1 MATLF
6 DRTGFNFTDT
16 SGAITTL
23 PNTAIQQ
30 LNTAPALVPNQWMRD
45 DLINDD
51 TTGYYVN
58 PVASSCNTIWLSA
71 NTLINTT
78 TSVTGSG
85 NLTALWTTINTNFKA
100 IAGYNVTTGDA
111 ENPPIVTTHV
121 PGQIVQFIN
130 HTNRI
135 SGVVPITANTEAAQ
149 KPHLEQ
155 AMQIGRALTYLVYQ
169 VDGREDNSP
178 MLGSFTS
185 ILVANTIN
193 DYANIIVTY
202 ANTINASISESVGG
216 TPPDDLYIIR
226 TSNLT
231 YNTVNTI
238 STFANNLYTV
248 LHDRRTHDE
257 NFYTNSNQLVNEA
270 KNIRRYSN
278 LGASENSLVDNL
290 IGTDK
295 LKSRL
300 AQP

>member
-16 SGAITTL
+16 TGTITTL

-51 TTGYYVN
+51 TNGYYVN
-58 PVASSCNTIWLSA
+58 PVAISCNTIWLSA

-78 TSVTGSG
+78 SSVTGSG
-85 NLTALWTTINTNFKA
+85 NLTALWTTINNNFKS
-100 IAGYNVTTGDA
+100 IAGYSVTTGDA
-111 ENPPIVTTHV
+111 ENPPIVTTQV

-135 SGVVPITANTEAAQ
+135 SGVVPITANTDAAS

-155 AMQIGRALTYLVYQ
+155 AMQIGRALTYVIYQ
-169 VDGREDNSP
+169 VDGREDNAP

-185 ILVANTIN
+185 ILIANTIN
-193 DYANIIVTY
+193 DYANIVVTY
-202 ANTINASISESVGG
+202 ANTINSSITITTETVGENVI
-216 TPPDDLYIIR
+216 T
-226 TSNLT
+226 TKVSNLS
-231 YNTVNTI
+231 YAAVNSIAVAANTLNTL
-238 STFANNLYTV
+238 FLE
-248 LHDRRTHDE
+248 RRVHDE
-257 NFYTNSNQLVNEA
+257 NFYTKSNELVNEA
-270 KNIRRYSN
+270 KNIRRYEN
-278 LGASENSLVDNL
+278 LGASEDNLVQNL
-290 IGTDK
+290 IGSDK

-300 AQP
+300 GQP

>member
-16 SGAITTL
+16 SGTIAVL

-30 LNTAPALVPNQWMRD
+30 MNAAPALVSSQWMKD
-45 DLINDD
+45 DLINNDI
-51 TTGYYVN
+51 TGYYVN
-58 PVASSCNTIWLSA
+58 PIAPSCNTIWLSA
-71 NTLINTT
+71 NTLINATS
-78 TSVTGSG
+78 SVTGSG
-85 NLTALWTTINTNFKA
+85 NLTALWTTINADIKS

-135 SGVVPITANTEAAQ
+135 SGVVPITANTDAAD

-155 AMQIGRALTYLVYQ
+155 AMQIGRALTYLMYQ
-169 VDGREDNSP
+169 VDGREDNAP

-185 ILVANTIN
+185 ILIANTIN
-193 DYANIIVTY
+193 DYANVVVTY
-202 ANTINASISESVGG
+202 ANTINNSITITTETVGEDVI
-216 TPPDDLYIIR
+216 T
-226 TSNLT
+226 TKVSNLS
-231 YNTVNTI
+231 YAAVNSIAVVANTLNTL
-238 STFANNLYTV
+238 FLE
-248 LHDRRTHDE
+248 RRVHDE
-257 NFYTNSNQLVNEA
+257 NFYTKSNEIVSEA
-270 KNIRRYSN
+270 RSIRRYSN
-278 LGASENSLVDNL
+278 LGVSEDSLVQNL

-300 AQP
+300 ANQ

>member
-6 DRTGFNFTDT
+6 DRTGFNFTDP
-16 SGAITTL
+16 SGTITAL

-85 NLTALWTTINTNFKA
+85 NLTALWTTINTNFKS

-135 SGVVPITANTEAAQ
+135 SGVVPITANTDAAD

-155 AMQIGRALTYLVYQ
+155 AMQIGRALTYVIYQ
-169 VDGREDNSP
+169 VDGREDNAP

-185 ILVANTIN
+185 ILVANTVS
-193 DYANIIVTY
+193 DYANVIVTY
-202 ANTINASISESVGG
+202 PNTVNNSISTTIDPITFDS
-216 TPPDDLYIIR
+216 IS

-231 YNTVNTI
+231 YNTVNSI
-238 STFANNLYTV
+238 AGFANTLYTF
-248 LHDRRTHDE
+248 LHDRRVHDE
-257 NFYTNSNQLVNEA
+257 NFYTNSIELVNEA
-270 KNIRRYSN
+270 KDISRYDN
-278 LGASENSLVDNL
+278 LGASENSLVQNL
-290 IGTDK
+290 VGTDK

-300 AQP
+300 GQP

>member
-16 SGAITTL
+16 SGTITAL

-78 TSVTGSG
+78 NSVTGSG
-85 NLTALWTTINTNFKA
+85 NLTALWTTINADFKS
-100 IAGYNVTTGDA
+100 IAGYNVVTGSA
-111 ENPPIVTTHV
+111 EAPPIVETHV

-135 SGVVPITANTEAAQ
+135 SGVVPITANTDAAD

-155 AMQIGRALTYLVYQ
+155 AMQIGRALTYVIYQ
-169 VDGREDNSP
+169 VDGREDNAP

-185 ILVANTIN
+185 ILIANTIS
-193 DYANIIVTY
+193 DYANVVVTY
-202 ANTINASISESVGG
+202 ANTINNSITITTETVGEDVI
-216 TPPDDLYIIR
+216 T
-226 TSNLT
+226 TKVSNLSYAAVNSIAST
-231 YNTVNTI
+231 ANTLNTL
-238 STFANNLYTV
+238 FLE
-248 LHDRRTHDE
+248 RRVHDE
-257 NFYTNSNQLVNEA
+257 NFYTKSNELVNEA
-270 KNIRRYSN
+270 KNIRRYEN
-278 LGASENSLVDNL
+278 LGASESSLVDNL
-290 IGTDK
+290 IGSDK

-300 AQP
+300 GQP

>member
-16 SGAITTL
+16 SGTIGVL

-30 LNTAPALVPNQWMRD
+30 MNAAPALVSSQWMKD
-45 DLINDD
+45 DLVNNDI
-51 TTGYYVN
+51 TGYYVN
-58 PVASSCNTIWLSA
+58 PVANSCNTIWLSA

-78 TSVTGSG
+78 SSVTGSG
-85 NLTALWTTINTNFKA
+85 NLTALWTTINTNFKS

-135 SGVVPITANTEAAQ
+135 SGVVPITANTDAAS

-155 AMQIGRALTYLVYQ
+155 AMQIGRALTYLMYQ
-169 VDGREDNSP
+169 VDGREDNAP

-185 ILVANTIN
+185 ILTANTIN
-193 DYANIIVTY
+193 DYANVVVTY
-202 ANTINASISESVGG
+202 ANTINNSITITTETVGEDVI
-216 TPPDDLYIIR
+216 T
-226 TSNLT
+226 TKVSNLSYAAVNSIAST
-231 YNTVNTI
+231 ANTLNTL
-238 STFANNLYTV
+238 FLE
-248 LHDRRTHDE
+248 RRVHDE
-257 NFYTNSNQLVNEA
+257 NFYTKSNELVNEA
-270 KNIRRYSN
+270 KNIRRYEN
-278 LGASENSLVDNL
+278 LGASEDNLVQNL
-290 IGTDK
+290 IGSDK

-300 AQP
+300 ANQ

>member
-1 MATLF
+1 MATFF

-16 SGAITTL
+16 SGTITTL

-78 TSVTGSG
+78 SSVTGSG
-85 NLTALWTTINTNFKA
+85 NLTALWTTINTNFKS
-100 IAGYNVTTGDA
+100 IAGYNVTTGSA
-111 ENPPIVTTHV
+111 EAPPIVTTHV

-135 SGVVPITANTEAAQ
+135 SGVVPITANTDAAD

-155 AMQIGRALTYLVYQ
+155 AMQIGRALTYVIYQ
-169 VDGREDNSP
+169 VDGREDNAP

-185 ILVANTIN
+185 ILVANTVS
-193 DYANIIVTY
+193 DYANVIVTY
-202 ANTINASISESVGG
+202 PNTVNNSIS
-216 TPPDDLYIIR
+216 TTIDPITFDPIN

-231 YNTVNTI
+231 YNTVNSI
-238 STFANNLYTV
+238 AEFANTLYTL
-248 LHDRRTHDE
+248 LHDRRVHDE
-257 NFYTNSNQLVNEA
+257 NFYTKSNQLVNEA
-270 KNIRRYSN
+270 KNIRRYEN
-278 LGASENSLVDNL
+278 LGASEDNLVQNL
-290 IGTDK
+290 IGSDK

-300 AQP
+300 GQP

>member
-16 SGAITTL
+16 SGTIGVL

-30 LNTAPALVPNQWMRD
+30 MNAAPALVSSQWMKD
-45 DLINDD
+45 DLVDNNI
-51 TTGYYVN
+51 TGYYVN
-58 PVASSCNTIWLSA
+58 PVANSCNTIWLSA

-78 TSVTGSG
+78 SSVTGSG
-85 NLTALWTTINTNFKA
+85 NLTALWTTINTNFKS

-135 SGVVPITANTEAAQ
+135 SGVVPITANTDAAS

-155 AMQIGRALTYLVYQ
+155 AMQIGRALTYVIYQ
-169 VDGREDNSP
+169 VDGREDNAP

-185 ILVANTIN
+185 ILIANTIN
-193 DYANIIVTY
+193 DYVNVIVTY
-202 ANTINASISESVGG
+202 ANTINNSITITTETVGEDVI
-216 TPPDDLYIIR
+216 T
-226 TSNLT
+226 TKVSNLSYAAVNSIAAT
-231 YNTVNTI
+231 ANTLNTL
-238 STFANNLYTV
+238 FLE
-248 LHDRRTHDE
+248 RRVHDE
-257 NFYTNSNQLVNEA
+257 NFYTKSNELVNEA
-270 KNIRRYSN
+270 KNIRRYEN
-278 LGASENSLVDNL
+278 LGASEDNLVQNL
-290 IGTDK
+290 IGSDK

-300 AQP
+300 ANQ

>member
-16 SGAITTL
+16 SGTIAVL

-30 LNTAPALVPNQWMRD
+30 MNAAPALVSSQWMKD
-45 DLINDD
+45 DLINNDI
-51 TTGYYVN
+51 TGYYVN
-58 PVASSCNTIWLSA
+58 PIAPSCNTIWLSA
-71 NTLINTT
+71 NTLINATS
-78 TSVTGSG
+78 SVTGSG
-85 NLTALWTTINTNFKA
+85 NLTALWTTINADIKS

-135 SGVVPITANTEAAQ
+135 SGVVPITANTDAAD

-155 AMQIGRALTYLVYQ
+155 AMQIGRALTYLMYQ
-169 VDGREDNSP
+169 VDGREDNAP

-185 ILVANTIN
+185 ILIANTIN
-193 DYANIIVTY
+193 DYVNVIVTY
-202 ANTINASISESVGG
+202 ANTINNSITITTETVGEDVI
-216 TPPDDLYIIR
+216 T
-226 TSNLT
+226 TKVSNLS
-231 YNTVNTI
+231 YAAVNSIAVVANTLNTL
-238 STFANNLYTV
+238 FLA
-248 LHDRRTHDE
+248 RRVHDE
-257 NFYTNSNQLVNEA
+257 NFYTKSNEIVSEA
-270 KNIRRYSN
+270 RSIRRYSN
-278 LGASENSLVDNL
+278 LGVSEDSLVQNL

-300 AQP
+300 ANQ

>member
-16 SGAITTL
+16 TGAITTL

-58 PVASSCNTIWLSA
+58 PVANSCNTIWLSA

-78 TSVTGSG
+78 SSVTGSG
-85 NLTALWTTINTNFKA
+85 NLTALWTTINTNFKS

-135 SGVVPITANTEAAQ
+135 SGVVPITANTDAAD

-155 AMQIGRALTYLVYQ
+155 AMQIGRALTYVIYQ
-169 VDGREDNSP
+169 VDGREDNAP

-185 ILVANTIN
+185 ILIANTIN
-193 DYANIIVTY
+193 DYANVVVTY
-202 ANTINASISESVGG
+202 ANTINNSITITTETVGEDVI
-216 TPPDDLYIIR
+216 T
-226 TSNLT
+226 TKVSNLSYAAVNSIAAT
-231 YNTVNTI
+231 ANTLNTL
-238 STFANNLYTV
+238 FLE
-248 LHDRRTHDE
+248 RRVHDE
-257 NFYTNSNQLVNEA
+257 NFYTKSNELVNEA
-270 KNIRRYSN
+270 KNIRRYEN
-278 LGASENSLVDNL
+278 LGASEDNLVQNL
-290 IGTDK
+290 IGSDK

-300 AQP
+300 GQP

>member
-6 DRTGFNFTDT
+6 DRTGFNFTDN
-16 SGAITTL
+16 SGTITTL

-30 LNTAPALVPNQWMRD
+30 LNTAPALVPNQWMKD

-51 TTGYYVN
+51 NNGYYKN
-58 PVASSCNTIWLSA
+58 PLAPSCNTIWLSA

-78 TSVTGSG
+78 SAVTGSG
-85 NLTALWTTINTNFKA
+85 NLTALWTTINTNFKS

-121 PGQIVQFIN
+121 PGQIVQFID

-135 SGVVPITANTEAAQ
+135 SGVVPITANTDAAN
-149 KPHLEQ
+149 KPCLEQ
-155 AMQIGRALTYLVYQ
+155 AMQVGRALTYLIFQ
-169 VDGREDNSP
+169 VDGREDNAP

-185 ILVANTIN
+185 LLIANTIY

-202 ANTINASISESVGG
+202 ANTINASVTITTETVGEDVI
-216 TPPDDLYIIR
+216 T
-226 TSNLT
+226 TKVSNLSYAAVNSIAST
-231 YNTVNTI
+231 ANTLNTL
-238 STFANNLYTV
+238 FLE
-248 LHDRRTHDE
+248 RRIHDE
-257 NFYTNSNQLVNEA
+257 NFYTKSNELVNEA
-270 KNIRRYSN
+270 KTIRRYSN
-278 LGASENSLVDNL
+278 LGASEDNLVQNL

-300 AQP
+300 ANQ

>member
-16 SGAITTL
+16 TGAITTL

-58 PVASSCNTIWLSA
+58 PVANSCNTIWLSA
-71 NTLINTT
+71 NTLINAT

-135 SGVVPITANTEAAQ
+135 SGVVPITANTDAAD

-155 AMQIGRALTYLVYQ
+155 AMQIGRALTYVIYQ
-169 VDGREDNSP
+169 VDGREDNAP

-185 ILVANTIN
+185 ILIANTIN
-193 DYANIIVTY
+193 DYANVVVTY
-202 ANTINASISESVGG
+202 V
-216 TPPDDLYIIR
+216 
-226 TSNLT
+226 
-231 YNTVNTI
+231 NTVNSSITI
-238 STFANNLYTV
+238 TTETVGEDVITTKVSNLSYAAVNSIAATANTLNTLF
-248 LHDRRTHDE
+248 LERRVHDE
-257 NFYTNSNQLVNEA
+257 NFYTKSNELVNEA
-270 KNIRRYSN
+270 KNIRRYEN
-278 LGASENSLVDNL
+278 LGASEDNLVQNL
-290 IGTDK
+290 IGSDK

-300 AQP
+300 GQP

>member
-45 DLINDD
+45 DLINDN

-58 PVASSCNTIWLSA
+58 PVANSCNIIWNTA
-71 NTLINTT
+71 NTLVSIANNLQGIANT
-78 TSVTGSG
+78 
-85 NLTALWTTINTNFKA
+85 TALWTTIYTTLGNIVDANT
-100 IAGYNVTTGDA
+100 
-111 ENPPIVTTHV
+111 EM
-121 PGQIVQFIN
+121 VQFIN

-135 SGVVPITANTEAAQ
+135 SGVVPITANTDAAD

-155 AMQIGRALTYLVYQ
+155 AMQIGRALTYVIYQ
-169 VDGREDNSP
+169 VDGREDNAP

-185 ILVANTIN
+185 ILVANTVS
-193 DYANIIVTY
+193 DYANVIVTY
-202 ANTINASISESVGG
+202 PNTVNNSISTTIDPITFDS
-216 TPPDDLYIIR
+216 IS

-231 YNTVNTI
+231 YNTVNSI
-238 STFANNLYTV
+238 AEFANTLYTF
-248 LHDRRTHDE
+248 LHDRRVHDE
-257 NFYTNSNQLVNEA
+257 NFYTKSNQLVNES
-270 KNIRRYSN
+270 KNIRRYEN
-278 LGASENSLVDNL
+278 LGASEDNLVQNL
-290 IGTDK
+290 IGSDK

-300 AQP
+300 GQP

>member
-45 DLINDD
+45 DLINDN

-58 PVASSCNTIWLSA
+58 PVANSCNIIWNTA
-71 NTLINTT
+71 NTLVSIANNLQGIANT
-78 TSVTGSG
+78 
-85 NLTALWTTINTNFKA
+85 TALWTTIYTTLGNIVDANT
-100 IAGYNVTTGDA
+100 
-111 ENPPIVTTHV
+111 EM
-121 PGQIVQFIN
+121 VQFIN

-135 SGVVPITANTEAAQ
+135 SGVVPITANTDAGD

-155 AMQIGRALTYLVYQ
+155 AMQIGRALTYVIYQ
-169 VDGREDNSP
+169 VDGREDNAP

-185 ILVANTIN
+185 ILVANTVS
-193 DYANIIVTY
+193 DYANVIVTY
-202 ANTINASISESVGG
+202 PNTVNNSISTTIDPITFDS
-216 TPPDDLYIIR
+216 IS

-231 YNTVNTI
+231 YNTVNSI
-238 STFANNLYTV
+238 AEFANTLYTL
-248 LHDRRTHDE
+248 LHDRRVHDE
-257 NFYTNSNQLVNEA
+257 NFYTKSNQLVNEA
-270 KNIRRYSN
+270 KNIRRYEN
-278 LGASENSLVDNL
+278 LGASEDNLVQNL
-290 IGTDK
+290 IGSDK

-300 AQP
+300 GQP

>member
-16 SGAITTL
+16 SGTIATL

-30 LNTAPALVPNQWMRD
+30 MNSAPALVSSQWMKD
-45 DLINDD
+45 DLVNNDI
-51 TTGYYVN
+51 TGYYVN
-58 PVASSCNTIWLSA
+58 PVANSCNTIWLSA

-78 TSVTGSG
+78 SSVTGSG
-85 NLTALWTTINTNFKA
+85 NLTALWTTINADIKA

-135 SGVVPITANTEAAQ
+135 SGVVPITANTDAAS

-155 AMQIGRALTYLVYQ
+155 AMQIGRALTYLMYQ
-169 VDGREDNSP
+169 VDGREDNAP

-185 ILVANTIN
+185 ILTANAIN
-193 DYANIIVTY
+193 DYANIVVTY
-202 ANTINASISESVGG
+202 ANTINNSITITTETVGEDVI
-216 TPPDDLYIIR
+216 T
-226 TSNLT
+226 TKVSNLSYAVVNSIAST
-231 YNTVNTI
+231 ANTLNTL
-238 STFANNLYTV
+238 FLE
-248 LHDRRTHDE
+248 RRVHDE
-257 NFYTNSNQLVNEA
+257 NFYTKSNEIVSEA
-270 KNIRRYSN
+270 RSIRRYSN
-278 LGASENSLVDNL
+278 LGASEDSLVQNL
-290 IGTDK
+290 IGSDK

-300 AQP
+300 ANQ

>member
-58 PVASSCNTIWLSA
+58 PVANSCNTIWLSA

-135 SGVVPITANTEAAQ
+135 SGVVPITANTDAAD

-155 AMQIGRALTYLVYQ
+155 AMQIGRALTYVIYQ
-169 VDGREDNSP
+169 VDGREDNAP

-185 ILVANTIN
+185 ILIANTIN
-193 DYANIIVTY
+193 DYANVVVTY
-202 ANTINASISESVGG
+202 ANTINNSITITTETVGEDVI
-216 TPPDDLYIIR
+216 T
-226 TSNLT
+226 TKVSNLSYAAVNSIAST
-231 YNTVNTI
+231 ANTLNTL
-238 STFANNLYTV
+238 FLE
-248 LHDRRTHDE
+248 RRVHDE
-257 NFYTNSNQLVNEA
+257 NFYTKSNELVNEA
-270 KNIRRYSN
+270 KNIRRYEN
-278 LGASENSLVDNL
+278 LGASEDNLVQNL
-290 IGTDK
+290 IGSDK

-300 AQP
+300 GQP

>member
-16 SGAITTL
+16 SGTITTL

-58 PVASSCNTIWLSA
+58 PVANSCNIIWNTA
-71 NTLINTT
+71 NTLVSIANNLQGIANT
-78 TSVTGSG
+78 
-85 NLTALWTTINTNFKA
+85 TALWTTIYTTLGNIVDANT
-100 IAGYNVTTGDA
+100 
-111 ENPPIVTTHV
+111 EM
-121 PGQIVQFIN
+121 VQFIN

-135 SGVVPITANTEAAQ
+135 SGVVPITANTEAAA

-155 AMQIGRALTYLVYQ
+155 AMQIGRALTYVIYQ
-169 VDGREDNSP
+169 VDGREDNAP

-185 ILVANTIN
+185 ILVANTVS
-193 DYANIIVTY
+193 DYANVIVTY
-202 ANTINASISESVGG
+202 PNTVNNSIS
-216 TPPDDLYIIR
+216 TTIDPITFDPIN

-231 YNTVNTI
+231 YNTVNSI
-238 STFANNLYTV
+238 AEFANTLYTL
-248 LHDRRTHDE
+248 LHDRRVHDE
-257 NFYTNSNQLVNEA
+257 NFYTTSNELVNEA
-270 KNIRRYSN
+270 KNVRKYAN
-278 LGASENSLVDNL
+278 LGASENSLVNNL
-290 IGTDK
+290 VGTDK

-300 AQP
+300 GQP

>member
-58 PVASSCNTIWLSA
+58 PVANSCNTIWLSA

-78 TSVTGSG
+78 SSVTGSG
-85 NLTALWTTINTNFKA
+85 NLTALWTTINTNFKS

-135 SGVVPITANTEAAQ
+135 SGVVPITANTDAAS

-155 AMQIGRALTYLVYQ
+155 AMQIGRALTYVIYQ
-169 VDGREDNSP
+169 VDGREDNAP

-185 ILVANTIN
+185 ILIANTIN
-193 DYANIIVTY
+193 DYVNVIVTY
-202 ANTINASISESVGG
+202 ANTINNSITITTETVGEDVI
-216 TPPDDLYIIR
+216 T
-226 TSNLT
+226 TKVSNLSYAAVNSIAAT
-231 YNTVNTI
+231 ANTLNTL
-238 STFANNLYTV
+238 FLE
-248 LHDRRTHDE
+248 RRVHDE
-257 NFYTNSNQLVNEA
+257 NFYTKSNELVNEA
-270 KNIRRYSN
+270 KNIRRYEN
-278 LGASENSLVDNL
+278 LGASEDNLVQNL
-290 IGTDK
+290 IGSDK

-300 AQP
+300 ANQ

>member
-16 SGAITTL
+16 TGAITTL

-58 PVASSCNTIWLSA
+58 PVANSCNTIWLSA

-135 SGVVPITANTEAAQ
+135 SGVVPITANTDAAD

-155 AMQIGRALTYLVYQ
+155 AMQIGRALTYVIYQ
-169 VDGREDNSP
+169 VDGREDNAP

-185 ILVANTIN
+185 ILIANTIN
-193 DYANIIVTY
+193 DYANVVVTY
-202 ANTINASISESVGG
+202 ANTINNSITITTETVGEDVI
-216 TPPDDLYIIR
+216 T
-226 TSNLT
+226 TKVSNLSYAAVNSIAAT
-231 YNTVNTI
+231 ANTLNTL
-238 STFANNLYTV
+238 FLE
-248 LHDRRTHDE
+248 RRVHDE
-257 NFYTNSNQLVNEA
+257 NFYTKSNELVNEA
-270 KNIRRYSN
+270 KNIRRYEN
-278 LGASENSLVDNL
+278 LGASEDNLVQNL
-290 IGTDK
+290 IGSDK

-300 AQP
+300 GQP

>member
-58 PVASSCNTIWLSA
+58 PVANSCNTIWLSA

-78 TSVTGSG
+78 SSVTGSG
-85 NLTALWTTINTNFKA
+85 NLTALWTTINTNFKS

-135 SGVVPITANTEAAQ
+135 SGVVPITANTDAAS

-155 AMQIGRALTYLVYQ
+155 AMQIGRALTYLMYQ
-169 VDGREDNSP
+169 VDGREDNAP

-185 ILVANTIN
+185 ILTANTIN
-193 DYANIIVTY
+193 DYANVVVTY
-202 ANTINASISESVGG
+202 ANTINNSITITTETVGEDVI
-216 TPPDDLYIIR
+216 T
-226 TSNLT
+226 TKVSNLSYAAVNSIAT
-231 YNTVNTI
+231 VANTLNTL
-238 STFANNLYTV
+238 FLE
-248 LHDRRTHDE
+248 RRVHDE
-257 NFYTNSNQLVNEA
+257 NFYTKSNEIVSEA
-270 KNIRRYSN
+270 RSIRRYSN
-278 LGASENSLVDNL
+278 LGASEDSLVQNL
-290 IGTDK
+290 IGSDK

-300 AQP
+300 ANQ

>member
-16 SGAITTL
+16 SGTIAVL

-30 LNTAPALVPNQWMRD
+30 MNAAPALVSSQWMKD
-45 DLINDD
+45 DLINNDI
-51 TTGYYVN
+51 TGYYVN
-58 PVASSCNTIWLSA
+58 PIAPSCNTIWLSA
-71 NTLINTT
+71 NTLINATS
-78 TSVTGSG
+78 SVTGSG
-85 NLTALWTTINTNFKA
+85 NLTALWTTINADIKS

-135 SGVVPITANTEAAQ
+135 SGVVPITANTDAAD

-155 AMQIGRALTYLVYQ
+155 AMQIGRALTYLMYQ
-169 VDGREDNSP
+169 VDGREDNAP

-185 ILVANTIN
+185 ILIANTIN
-193 DYANIIVTY
+193 DYANVVVTY
-202 ANTINASISESVGG
+202 ANTINNSITITTETVGEDVI
-216 TPPDDLYIIR
+216 T
-226 TSNLT
+226 TKVSNLS
-231 YNTVNTI
+231 YAAVNSIAVVANTLNTL
-238 STFANNLYTV
+238 FLA
-248 LHDRRTHDE
+248 RRVHDE
-257 NFYTNSNQLVNEA
+257 NFYTKSNEIVSEA
-270 KNIRRYSN
+270 RSIRRYSN
-278 LGASENSLVDNL
+278 LGVSEDSLVQNL

-300 AQP
+300 ANQ